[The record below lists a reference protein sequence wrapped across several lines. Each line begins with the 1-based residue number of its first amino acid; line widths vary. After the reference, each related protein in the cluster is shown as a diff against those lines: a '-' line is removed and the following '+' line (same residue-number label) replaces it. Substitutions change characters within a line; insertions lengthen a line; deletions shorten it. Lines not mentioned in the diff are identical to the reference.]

1 MYLDTPVK
9 LKGDHYVVE
18 QKCISTDVEITRE
31 HLQETWSSMRNGTA
45 TPIPEG
51 YWDEAAEVVTSIKIS
66 LLVLSNL
73 LLSKVELTA
82 MALSMIV
89 WVGQMV
95 G

>member
-1 MYLDTPVK
+1 
-9 LKGDHYVVE
+9 
-18 QKCISTDVEITRE
+18 
-31 HLQETWSSMRNGTA
+31 MRNGTA